1 MNYMFLSEFVGT
13 AILIL
18 LGNGVVANV
27 CLNKS
32 KGNNS
37 GWIVI
42 TAAWGF
48 AVMAA
53 AYAVGWVSGAHLN
66 PALTIGFAVAGL
78 FPKNL
83 VFGYVISQILGAM
96 FGQILVILTY
106 KKQYDCT
113 EDKGIILA
121 TFSTGPAIRDYIW
134 NFITEFIGTFILVFG
149 LLAIGHNNNFL
160 LDFSTNGTKISGF
173 SKSLSPL
180 LAGLFIWG
188 IGLSLGG
195 PTGYAINPARDLGP
209 RIIHSIFPLKY
220 KGDSDWSYSW
230 IPVFGPILGGI
241 LGALAFNFIF
251 KFFN

>member
-1 MNYMFLSEFVGT
+1 MEQKFLAEFIGT

-48 AVMAA
+48 AVMAG
-53 AYAVGWVSGAHLN
+53 AYAVGKISFAHLN

-78 FPKNL
+78 FDKSL
-83 VFGYVISQILGAM
+83 VFGYIVAQLLGAM
-96 FGQILVILTY
+96 FGQLLVVLCY
-106 KKQYDCT
+106 KNHYDET
-113 EDKGIILA
+113 LDSNAILA
-121 TFSTGPAIRDYIW
+121 TFSTGPAIRNYFW
-134 NFITEFIGTFILVFG
+134 NFVSEFIGTFILSFG
-149 LLAIGHNNNFL
+149 LLAIGRSENFFIQNGDAVL
-160 LDFSTNGTKISGF
+160 GVSTSI
-173 SKSLSPL
+173 SPL
-180 LAGLFIWG
+180 LAGFFIWS

-209 RIIHSIFPLKY
+209 RIMHSLLPLKN
-220 KGDSDWSYSW
+220 KGNSDWAYSW
-230 IPVFGPILGGI
+230 IPVVAPILGGI
-241 LGALAFNFIF
+241 VGSLIF
-251 KFFN
+251 KLVF